1 MVAERLLLFVAT
13 VITLNCTSCQKT
25 LEIDDA
31 FAGGVCRCQYCGTI
45 QTVPAK
51 LRNSGKPASPAKT
64 LYVKKARVPGQPS
77 SGLDNLTD
85 GVIPSSGLA
94 RGALRSGNPN
104 RAAHPAPPPPPPPP
118 KKNLL
123 PLFVAVSAALLL
135 VIVIL
140 VVLLLR
146 R

>member
-1 MVAERLLLFVAT
+1 M
-13 VITLNCTSCQKT
+13 ISLNCTSCQKV

-51 LRNSGKPASPAKT
+51 LKESAAPMPAKT
-64 LYVKKARVPGQPS
+64 LYQKKARVPGQPGTGLEDLADAVASS
-77 SGLDNLTD
+77 SGLT
-85 GVIPSSGLA
+85 
-94 RGALRSGNPN
+94 RGALRASNPN
-104 RAAHPAPPPPPPPP
+104 RSVKPAPPAPPPPPAPP

-123 PLFVAVSAALLL
+123 PVFVGISAALVVVIVVL
-135 VIVIL
+135 IVIL
-140 VVLLLR
+140 LR